1 VECRLRSK
9 TERGRRLEVAL
20 HDIAAAEE
28 SGEGSGKFSVRL
40 GRKAVARLSHSA
52 HGSFLRFTAHSK
64 LIGNDSLGRF
74 RLSDRPM
81 GGVPSVRFAPIAA
94 E

>member
-52 HGSFLRFTAHSK
+52 QGSFLRFAHSK
-64 LIGNDSLGRF
+64 LIGNDRNGSI
-74 RLSDRPM
+74 PA
-81 GGVPSVRFAPIAA
+81 V
-94 E
+94 